1 MPAIARLPTK
11 VQRHKKENLKHFAD
25 VQDESTSLSIK
36 PQVKEEHHELTVD
49 AGSRRS
55 TRRVNYIQR
64 DIEKEFDRFL
74 RTHEGEDE
82 ELIATDFAFMS
93 TLQDLLHYAEER
105 SRTMN
110 NRLAYK

>member
-1 MPAIARLPTK
+1 M
-11 VQRHKKENLKHFAD
+11 
-25 VQDESTSLSIK
+25 K

-55 TRRVNYIQR
+55 SRRANYIQR

-82 ELIATDFAFMS
+82 ELTATDFAFMS

-110 NRLAYK
+110 NRLAYKLVIAFCDFCDLLSHPFYRSSKLWGYNE